1 MRYLGRVISH
11 ELLKKETHIVL
22 FLKRIILV
30 RSLKHLFR
38 MALRE
43 TNVMHLGLAITN
55 LLNGV
60 FGRGAHINLLEQGEK
75 VDLNVTPDSQ
85 NYIGDKDGGSMQVKK
100 KKKKKNKD
108 LTAEME

>member
-1 MRYLGRVISH
+1 
-11 ELLKKETHIVL
+11 
-22 FLKRIILV
+22 
-30 RSLKHLFR
+30 

-55 LLNGV
+55 LLNSI
-60 FGRGAHINLLEQGEK
+60 FGRAAHINLLEQGEK

-85 NYIGDKDGGSMQVKK
+85 NYVGDKDGGSMQVKK